1 MQLVLCLLLSSSPL
15 PNVLYAHPWLVAYRF
30 RDMLLRCSPY
40 SVCCGS
46 FSFPFKTLSVQSSSL
61 LPRVRLITQVRLLVV
76 NTWDLIT
83 PSYVIPSTSIEPWL
97 LDDLLV
103 ADVRNRVDFFV
114 KKAVLYSLG
123 FPASRRRS
131 YDKFSSDLSI
141 LKFS

>member
-1 MQLVLCLLLSSSPL
+1 MRLV
-15 PNVLYAHPWLVAYRF
+15 
-30 RDMLLRCSPY
+30 
-40 SVCCGS
+40 
-46 FSFPFKTLSVQSSSL
+46 
-61 LPRVRLITQVRLLVV
+61 TQVRLLVV

-123 FPASRRRS
+123 FPASQRRS
-131 YDKFSSDLSI
+131 YDKSNLEVS
-141 LKFS
+141 

>member
-1 MQLVLCLLLSSSPL
+1 
-15 PNVLYAHPWLVAYRF
+15 
-30 RDMLLRCSPY
+30 MLLRCSPY

-61 LPRVRLITQVRLLVV
+61 LPRVRLVTQVRLLVV

-131 YDKFSSDLSI
+131 YDKSSFDLSN
-141 LKFS
+141 LEVS